1 MLSVWCLVPGNY
13 PTARRLRPLRSL
25 IEDRTIAEKSIDL
38 ILVQVLTILEE
49 YFKKLRGRDD
59 IWEVRVQHG
68 NNIFRL
74 LGFFEG
80 ENVVVLNHLDF
91 GQNERVLGQKTRERE
106 NAKTGQRK
114 ELDTVSFSTMADW
127 INNSVL

>member
-1 MLSVWCLVPGNY
+1 METPVVNQPLTLEEFLAGDYESYEFVEGKLVPIAAAKIIHGEISVNIIFHLVNY
-13 PTARRLRPLRSL
+13 VR
-25 IEDRTIAEKSIDL
+25 EH
-38 ILVQVLTILEE
+38 
-49 YFKKLRGRDD
+49 KLGKLYTNETVFQLD
-59 IWEVRVQHG
+59 
-68 NNIFRL
+68 
-74 LGFFEG
+74 
-80 ENVVVLNHLDF
+80 LDF

>member
-1 MLSVWCLVPGNY
+1 MFFNN
-13 PTARRLRPLRSL
+13 
-25 IEDRTIAEKSIDL
+25 
-38 ILVQVLTILEE
+38 TILEE

-59 IWEVRVQHG
+59 IWEVRVQQG

-91 GQNERVLGQKTRERE
+91 GQNERVLGQK
-106 NAKTGQRK
+106 NARTGNGKTGQRK
-114 ELDTVSFSTMADW
+114 ELDTVSFSTMADLL
-127 INNSVL
+127 NNSVL